1 MYLGHNIKDIYLYEE
16 DFYATNLRDEITY
29 NIDFITKHINNAC
42 IIQHNNNKKEKK
54 FFFF

>member
-29 NIDFITKHINNAC
+29 NIDFITKNKNKKGIKKN
-42 IIQHNNNKKEKK
+42 NNNKKEKK
-54 FFFF
+54 LF